1 MCYGRCAKYIGYI
14 LLVLAVL
21 CIVVNVLLYFPN
33 GERSHVHLNTYVGCL
48 HGIIGGGILVMIP
61 ACVFIGLEHQH
72 FHDCC
77 PRENHRRNCA
87 LLASVCLAC
96 IGLLGAG
103 YCFIISALGIAN
115 EPHCFPVDDKTGCHH
130 SLDSARGYHNDHPEL
145 CPCPEYTNNAATWNI
160 CLFCISLI
168 LSGIEAI
175 LCAIHI
181 INGCIGGAW
190 AVCHSDTEVSAY
202 KQLSKLSKSRLFDV
216 KQNTS

>member
-21 CIVVNVLLYFPN
+21 CIVTNVLLYFPN

-130 SLDSARGYHNDHPEL
+130 SLDSARGQMCKCEL
-145 CPCPEYTNNAATWNI
+145 NQEYNSGATTGQSKE
-160 CLFCISLI
+160 LQFI
-168 LSGIEAI
+168 LGGATMQQI
-175 LCAIHI
+175 LCITFGMCVVKIKGHYYEFEKEK
-181 INGCIGGAW
+181 IN
-190 AVCHSDTEVSAY
+190 S
-202 KQLSKLSKSRLFDV
+202 
-216 KQNTS
+216 NTVD